1 MKIAIIGTHNSGKT
15 TTFNLLKPHLPN
27 FHFIPELIQNYN
39 FRTYSYYEYMHI
51 QEKVLAKQLA
61 RELLHS
67 NTISDRSTIDNLA
80 YMIYAYYKHN
90 TPPYN
95 LSQITSIPIVK
106 QAIENFKT
114 YDHLFL
120 CDIVTSVEDE
130 NEDNIEYQDTIQ
142 NIILYLLAKHNLTY
156 TNLTSSPKT
165 RVQKIL
171 ETIK

>member
-1 MKIAIIGTHNSGKT
+1 MKIALIGTHNSGKT
-15 TTFNLLKPHLPN
+15 TTFNFLKPHLPN

-39 FRTYSYYEYMHI
+39 FRTTSYYEYMHI

-67 NTISDRSTIDNLA
+67 NTISDRSTLDNLA
-80 YMIYAYYKHN
+80 YMILSYYKHN

-95 LSQITSIPIVK
+95 LSQLTSIPIVA

-120 CDIVTSVEDE
+120 CEVVMGVEDE
-130 NEDNIEYQDTIQ
+130 TEHQDSIQ
-142 NIILYLLAKHNLTY
+142 NIILYLLSKHNLSY
-156 TNLTSSPKT
+156 TTLTGSPNT

>member
-1 MKIAIIGTHNSGKT
+1 MKISLIGTHNSGKT

-39 FRTYSYYEYMHI
+39 FRTTSYYEYMHI

-67 NTISDRSTIDNLA
+67 NTISDRSTLDNLA
-80 YMIYAYYKHN
+80 YMIYAYQKHN

-106 QAIENFKT
+106 QSIKNFKT

-120 CDIVTSVEDE
+120 CDIMTSVEDG
-130 NEDNIEYQDTIQ
+130 NEHQETIQ
-142 NIILYLLAKHNLTY
+142 NIILYLLSKHNLSY
-156 TNLTSSPKT
+156 TTLTGSPNNRIKT
-165 RVQKIL
+165 IL

>member
-1 MKIAIIGTHNSGKT
+1 MKIALIGTHISGKT

-39 FRTYSYYEYMHI
+39 FCTTSYYEYMHI
-51 QEKVLAKQLA
+51 QEKVLSKQLGH
-61 RELLHS
+61 EILHP
-67 NTISDRSTIDNLA
+67 NTISDRSTLDNLA
-80 YMIYAYYKHN
+80 YMIHAYYKHN

-95 LSQITSIPIVK
+95 LSQLTSIPIVK

-120 CDIVTSVEDE
+120 CEVAMDVED
-130 NEDNIEYQDTIQ
+130 DIEYQETIQ
-142 NIILYLLAKHNLTY
+142 NIILYLLKKHKISY
-156 TNLTSSPKT
+156 TNLTGSPNNRIKT
-165 RVQKIL
+165 IL